1 MISVAICGATMMK
14 TWLFAGCSLGFLA
27 RLIVFIVLVMSL
39 TARNRGF
46 TRLRP
51 VAWWSSI
58 CACAIAYCLIST
70 LWMWRHTKKGCLWFN
85 PSITTTQ
92 TKKRLMKRRIN
103 ISLVVNSWWPR
114 LQKRWILSF
123 IVLLWVFGSQ
133 PAFGTISSMIGSMKE
148 EASSRSLGPARIFQ
162 SLHVREPSSLWMH
175 NHRQE
180 WTFQECWTG
189 TSSQVTIVLSY
200 SSKEK
205 ELARLK
211 PV

>member
-1 MISVAICGATMMK
+1 MP
-14 TWLFAGCSLGFLA
+14 
-27 RLIVFIVLVMSL
+27 L

-46 TRLRP
+46 TLLRP

-70 LWMWRHTKKGCLWFN
+70 PWMWQRTKKGCLWFN
-85 PSITTTQ
+85 PFITTIQ
-92 TKKRLMKRRIN
+92 MKKRLMKRKIN
-103 ISLVVNSWWPR
+103 ISLAVNSWWHR
-114 LQKRWILSF
+114 LPKHWIRSF

-133 PAFGTISSMIGSMKE
+133 TAFGMISSMTGSMKE
-148 EASSRSLGPARIFQ
+148 EAISRSLGPARIFQ

-180 WTFQECWTG
+180 WTFQKCWTG
-189 TSSQVTIVLSY
+189 ISSQVTIVPLY

-211 PV
+211 PA